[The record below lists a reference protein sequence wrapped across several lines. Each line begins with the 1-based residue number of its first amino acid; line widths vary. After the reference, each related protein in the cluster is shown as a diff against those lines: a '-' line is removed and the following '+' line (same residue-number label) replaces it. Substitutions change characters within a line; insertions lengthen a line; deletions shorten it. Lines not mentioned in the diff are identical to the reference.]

1 MAIYKPKVKK
11 TTSTL
16 DEVKF
21 PSSVI
26 DGLDKIAVR
35 YVGDTSKLKTTGVYS
50 VALERDGNDIK
61 SASYDNYDDVDSILI
76 VGKNNDGDYFQ
87 MMFFDGKVY
96 YRKTGESS
104 DFPYYWSE
112 GISLLEGGGS
122 GGGTTY
128 TFASGTTN
136 GAFTVTPSGGSA
148 QTVYIHGLGS
158 AAYKNSVDTVS
169 STNTNLVTSKGVAN
183 AIAGFVSRYA
193 SNENISGIKNFTD
206 TLQYKG
212 HNVAVVTPYT
222 KLSSPYKITSI
233 TSGTTTISLSSVIP
247 NFTSGYTY
255 QIYGQLF
262 AYHTSTAKVYLWS
275 DVWGSDNSTD
285 YYIINTTSNSR
296 CGSTAFTIPAMQNL
310 KINKNINISE
320 FTFMIYGYR
329 VIK

>member
-1 MAIYKPKVKK
+1 MAVYKPKKK
-11 TTSTL
+11 TGTNTFEEIKIPASC
-16 DEVKF
+16 
-21 PSSVI
+21 I
-26 DGLDKIAVR
+26 DGL
-35 YVGDTSKLKTTGVYS
+35 
-50 VALERDGNDIK
+50 
-61 SASYDNYDDVDSILI
+61 
-76 VGKNNDGDYFQ
+76 
-87 MMFFDGKVY
+87 
-96 YRKTGESS
+96 
-104 DFPYYWSE
+104 P
-112 GISLLEGGGS
+112 S

-128 TFASGTTN
+128 TFTSGTTN
-136 GAFTVTPSGGSA
+136 GAFQVTPSGGSA
-148 QTVYIHGLGS
+148 QSVPIHGLGS

-183 AIAGFVSRYA
+183 AISGFVSRYG

-206 TLQYKG
+206 TLQYNG

-262 AYHTSTAKVYLWS
+262 AYYTSTAKVYLWS

>member
-61 SASYDNYDDVDSILI
+61 SSSYDNYDDVDSILI

-96 YRKTGESS
+96 YRKTGENSN
-104 DFPYYWSE
+104 FPYYWSE

-148 QTVYIHGLGS
+148 QTVYIHGLGT
-158 AAYKNSVDTVS
+158 AAYKNYTDTVS
-169 STNTNLVTSKGVAN
+169 SSADLVTSKAVN
-183 AIAGFVSRYA
+183 SAISGFVSRYA
-193 SNENISGIKNFTD
+193 TNEDIAGTKNFTGLLRYD
-206 TLQYKG
+206 G
-212 HNVAVVTPYT
+212 VNVAKEALYYQ
-222 KLSSPYKITSI
+222 LGAPYKITS
-233 TSGTTTISLSSVIP
+233 TSSGTTTVNLSSIIP
-247 NFTSGYTY
+247 NFVSGYTY
-255 QIYGQLF
+255 QIYGQVF
-262 AYHTSTAKVYLWS
+262 AYHTTTAKVYLWS
-275 DVWGSDNSTD
+275 DLWGSDNNTN

-296 CGSTAFTIPAMQNL
+296 CGSTAFTIPAVQYL

-329 VIK
+329 MVR